1 MTSRHSE
8 YIPFNG
14 GFTHVSTW
22 GSRNNPTIVM
32 WHGLART
39 GRDFDEAAEYFSKDY
54 FVICPDTIGRGLS
67 SWANDPE
74 TEYNLETYGAQAIS
88 LLEHY
93 NIDQMRWLGTSMG
106 ALIGMHLA
114 GGALADRITHLV
126 LNDIGPEIP
135 APALD
140 RIIKYVGEPP
150 VFNTVLE
157 FEKWLREVYKPFGP
171 NSEEYWRRM
180 TDTSARRLPDGTVT
194 AHYDPKVVWQFTH
207 SEDELPI
214 WKAYDNI
221 RAKTW
226 LTRGISSDI
235 LPEAVASEMRARG
248 PQPEFHEF
256 GDCGHA
262 PTFTTRDAI
271 ELLGAFLSDD

>member
-1 MTSRHSE
+1 MTARRFE
-8 YIPFNG
+8 YVLFNG
-14 GFTHVSTW
+14 RYTHVSAW
-22 GSRNNPTIVM
+22 GNSNNPAIIM

-67 SWANDPE
+67 SWAKDPAS
-74 TEYNLETYGAQAIS
+74 EYNLENYGAQALS

-93 NIDQMRWLGTSMG
+93 NIDQMGWLGTSMG

-114 GGALADRITHLV
+114 GSVLAGRITHLV

-135 APALD
+135 APALE

-150 VFNTVLE
+150 KFHAVPE
-157 FEKWLREVYKPFGP
+157 FENWLREVYKPFGP

-180 TDTSARRLPDGTVT
+180 TDTSARRLSNGMVT
-194 AHYDPKVVWQFTH
+194 AHYDPKVVWQFTDNQH
-207 SEDELPI
+207 ELPM
-214 WKAYDNI
+214 WEAYDNI

-226 LTRGISSDI
+226 LTRGVSSDI
-235 LPEAVASEMRARG
+235 LPLSVTKEMRERG
-248 PQPEFHEF
+248 PKPEFYEF
-256 GDCGHA
+256 NDCGHA
-262 PTFTTRDAI
+262 PTFTTPDANK
-271 ELLGAFLSDD
+271 LLEAFWGS